1 MLMNFSMYFLVSC
14 SVFVQFD
21 IRKERV
27 CTSVFMDLFSV
38 MRTESFYHEHVCL
51 TWSFSVFISSFPL
64 TSLRAQ
70 FTSVQHN

>member
-1 MLMNFSMYFLVSC
+1 MNFSMYFSVSC
-14 SVFVQFD
+14 SIYVQFD

-38 MRTESFYHEHVCL
+38 IRTESFYYEHVCL
-51 TWSFSVFISSFPL
+51 TWSFSVFLSSFPL